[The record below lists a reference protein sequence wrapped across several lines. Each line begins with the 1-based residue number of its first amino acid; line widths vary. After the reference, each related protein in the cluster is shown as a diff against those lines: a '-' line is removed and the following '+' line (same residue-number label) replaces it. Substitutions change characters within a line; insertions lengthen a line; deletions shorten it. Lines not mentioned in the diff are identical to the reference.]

1 MLYLDVSCCANLIW
15 INFRPW
21 NKLAVLC
28 SCCNGGY
35 DPHAM
40 ECVIAVQG
48 SYVVIN
54 IFCDIL
60 DKLESMVGYISSLIN
75 SGIVSKPL
83 HFLIQTTEPVA
94 EKGVDEEA

>member
-60 DKLESMVGYISSLIN
+60 DKLESMVGYI
-75 SGIVSKPL
+75 
-83 HFLIQTTEPVA
+83 HEFLDKQRHCFQTFALLDTNNRTRGG
-94 EKGVDEEA
+94 KGSR

>member
-75 SGIVSKPL
+75 SGIVSKPFAL
-83 HFLIQTTEPVA
+83 LDTNNRTRGG
-94 EKGVDEEA
+94 KGSR